1 MRIDPSLLW
10 RKTTS
15 LTVTQQLRRS
25 TLRRR
30 VRTLVGHSIIYAFL
44 IFLAIV
50 FMLPIFWMA
59 STSLKMPRELMAWPP
74 EWIPSN
80 PQWGNYAEAFSKY
93 PLARYM
99 LNSAILV
106 IANVIG
112 EVISVPII
120 AYGFARFKFPFKNAL
135 FILMLSM
142 MMVPG
147 HIKLIPLYVLY
158 LRLDLIDTYWP
169 LILPAFVGSPFFIF
183 LMTQFMRTIPSELD
197 DAARIDGAGNWGI
210 LYRIIIPLCRP
221 ALAVVV
227 VFTFLW
233 TWNDFLRPIIYLRD
247 YESLPISVGLAFF
260 QGRFGVEWHLFMG
273 ATLVSILPILVV
285 YFFAQRHLIGGLA
298 AIGIKG

>member
-15 LTVTQQLRRS
+15 LTATQQLRRS

-221 ALAVVV
+221 ALTVVV

-285 YFFAQRHLIGGLA
+285 YFVAQRHLIGGLA
-298 AIGIKG
+298 SIGIKG

>member
-15 LTVTQQLRRS
+15 LTATQQLRRS
-25 TLRRR
+25 TLWRR

-120 AYGFARFKFPFKNAL
+120 AYGFARFKFPFKNVL

-273 ATLVSILPILVV
+273 ATLVSILPILVI
-285 YFFAQRHLIGGLA
+285 YFVAQRHLIGGLA
-298 AIGIKG
+298 SIGIKG

>member
-1 MRIDPSLLW
+1 MRIDAS
-10 RKTTS
+10 R
-15 LTVTQQLRRS
+15 LTASEQLRRS
-25 TLRRR
+25 TRQRRAR
-30 VRTLVGHSIIYAFL
+30 KLLGHAIVYA
-44 IFLAIV
+44 IMIALACV

-80 PQWGNYAEAFSKY
+80 PQWGNFAEAFGKY

-99 LNSAILV
+99 LNSTILV
-106 IANVIG
+106 IANIVG
-112 EVISVPII
+112 ALLSVPVI
-120 AYGFARFKFPFKNAL
+120 AYGFARFNFPFKNVL

-158 LRLDLIDTYWP
+158 LRLGMIDTYWP
-169 LILPAFVGSPFFIF
+169 LILPAYFGSPFFIF
-183 LMTQFMRTIPSELD
+183 LMTQFMRTIPKDLD
-197 DAARIDGAGNWGI
+197 DAARIDGAGTWGI

-221 ALAVVV
+221 ALTVVV

-233 TWNDFLRPIIYLRD
+233 TWNDFLEPIIFLRD
-247 YESLPISVGLAFF
+247 YDSFPISVGLAFF
-260 QGRFGVEWHLFMG
+260 QGRYSIEWHLFMG

-298 AIGIKG
+298 SIGIKG